1 MKSIAVEAFG
11 RHLKGTDAAVPF
23 SLDSISENLKLSR
36 TRNGPIPFLYPLGGS
51 VGYLVAGT
59 RLIVQVKDTAELHQP
74 WHRPVNY

>member
-11 RHLKGTDAAVPF
+11 RHLKGADASVPF
-23 SLDSISENLKLSR
+23 SLDSISENLELSR

-59 RLIVQVKDTAELHQP
+59 RLIVQVKDTAELHLS